1 MERRDYLMRYFDQ
14 LGEVIARLIGFRK
27 RKDWEHAHEYIDEVS
42 NDFLGID
49 INELRETDSP
59 DLVDFLLKELNF
71 TLDKLKI
78 LAELLKEKGETY
90 FQQRNSVDAL
100 IFLNHSLTL
109 FNYIDKEEKTYS
121 LERNQKMEFI
131 NQRLAGIELMH

>member
-27 RKDWEHAHEYIDEVS
+27 RKEWEHAHEHIDEVS

-49 INELRETDSP
+49 INN
-59 DLVDFLLKELNF
+59 LKEIDSSEIVAYLIKTENF
-71 TLDKLKI
+71 TLDKIKI

-90 FQQRNSVDAL
+90 FQQLNVIDAL
-100 IFLNHSLTL
+100 VFFNHSITL
-109 FNYIDKEEKTYS
+109 HEFIDSEEKTFS

-131 NQRLAGIELMH
+131 KERLSNIELN